1 MMVIVP
7 SSEIRNNY
15 VELTDRYL
23 SKGEPIFIT
32 RNGYGHS
39 VLLSIDEYEKMSKE
53 LLLLKIDQGI
63 REAKEGKGVPL
74 DQAME
79 SIKRE
84 LNL

>member
-1 MMVIVP
+1 MVIVP

-23 SKGEPIFIT
+23 SKSEPIFIT